1 MLSQILEVGGCGSVD
16 GYYPY
21 LGEIAFRLLKPAL
34 SPLQLFCIGGFQDEV
49 EPASQDLDARDD
61 GSCDRL
67 RCCLHTGDDR
77 WMTGCACLSN
87 ADNNGNVPFAREPEC
102 RSRADDSLGGTR

>member
-34 SPLQLFCIGGFQDEV
+34 SPLQLFRVGGFEEEV
-49 EPASQDLDARDD
+49 EPALQDLDAPLILSFLDHLETERSCCPRTRNLRLTAIRSFMRYVSVRDPA
-61 GSCDRL
+61 SMAVC
-67 RCCLHTGDDR
+67 
-77 WMTGCACLSN
+77 
-87 ADNNGNVPFAREPEC
+87 
-102 RSRADDSLGGTR
+102 